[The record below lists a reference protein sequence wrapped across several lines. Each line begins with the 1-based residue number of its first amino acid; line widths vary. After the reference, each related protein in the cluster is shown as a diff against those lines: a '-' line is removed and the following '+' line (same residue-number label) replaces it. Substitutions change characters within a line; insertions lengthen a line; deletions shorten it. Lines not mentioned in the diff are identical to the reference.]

1 MYQIKRREIIV
12 DLLKNHDER
21 SLGMILQHSAL
32 SPAIKDEG
40 GMTQKIMGEL
50 YNVPDLPV
58 AAKGILDS
66 TSGTTGNVL
75 IRQDLEPVLYALFV
89 KRFPMWDRMLKV
101 PSNGLVHAA
110 TQITTPSSGS
120 DGSSFIAELGS
131 VPFETG
137 TNVRATY
144 PIAVMANGRGVSL
157 KEIAAVAQGGAAYN
171 PQEIESQNA
180 MTKLARDAQW
190 ALFQGNATN
199 TPSADAT
206 TEKGIYNA
214 LAFDGF
220 RGVIGSTGAF
230 SANNAI
236 QLDIANLNMLESIQT
251 VAATSANNG
260 GDPTLV
266 AMSITAKQYLDIE
279 QQDNV
284 RYTTMLA
291 DLVPGVKCN
300 TVTYAQG
307 ELAITAVPGNSIG
320 TYLRTSDSVSVED
333 IYVIDESGVKVRWLY
348 SPDWTVLQFPTGIGA
363 GNFELSDRIAIFGLY
378 GLEIANPVFQGKA
391 RRTV

>member
-1 MYQIKRREIIV
+1 MGFQTFTEVKHPHDPMYQIKRREIIV

-236 QLDIANLNMLESIQT
+236 QLDI
-251 VAATSANNG
+251 
-260 GDPTLV
+260 LV